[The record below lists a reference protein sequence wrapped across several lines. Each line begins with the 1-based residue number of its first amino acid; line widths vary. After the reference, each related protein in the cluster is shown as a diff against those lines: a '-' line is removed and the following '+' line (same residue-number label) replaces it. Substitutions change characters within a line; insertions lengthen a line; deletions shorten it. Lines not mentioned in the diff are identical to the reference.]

1 MGIRKAAFGV
11 ALLGALGPWG
21 GSAVGQESS
30 PTPLFVP
37 PDLGRADLPARV
49 PDVPYVPTPQ
59 LVVDEMLAL
68 AGVKPGDVLYDL
80 GSGDGRIVVTAAK
93 NLGVRGVGID
103 INPERIQEAEAN
115 ARAAGVQD
123 LTEFREEDLFKA
135 DFSEATVVTMYLLP
149 SVNDR
154 LKPKLLRELKPGTRI
169 VSHAFDIDGWEP
181 ERVVE
186 VDGRTLYLWIVPENP
201 SQVR

>member
-11 ALLGALGPWG
+11 ALLGALGVWAQP
-21 GSAVGQESS
+21 A
-30 PTPLFVP
+30 PLFVP
-37 PDLGRADLPARV
+37 PNMGRAELPSQP

-59 LVVDEMLAL
+59 VVVDAMLEVG
-68 AGVKPGDVLYDL
+68 GVKPGDVLYDL

-93 NLGVRGVGID
+93 RFGVRGVGID

-115 ARAAGVQD
+115 ARAAGVQH

-149 SVNDR
+149 SVNNR
-154 LKPKLLRELKPGTRI
+154 LKPRLLSELKPGTRI
-169 VSHAFDIDGWEP
+169 VSHAFDIEGWEP

-186 VDGRTLYLWIVPENP
+186 VDGRTIYFWVVPENA
-201 SQVR
+201 SQAHRPR